1 MTFLELFTF
10 WDSNLKKPTVQLY
23 IQNVLNFRNSR
34 KGNVSFVWSLAEK
47 IIISPLMIRHRS
59 KAIFE
64 NRTCCFLNKVTLIL
78 SAVPSS

>member
-10 WDSNLKKPTVQLY
+10 WDSNFKKPTVQLY

-59 KAIFE
+59 KAVLLFIPGAYFH
-64 NRTCCFLNKVTLIL
+64 F
-78 SAVPSS
+78 

>member
-1 MTFLELFTF
+1 MNIVLEMTFLELFTF

-47 IIISPLMIRHRS
+47 IIISPLMIRHR
-59 KAIFE
+59 
-64 NRTCCFLNKVTLIL
+64 L
-78 SAVPSS
+78 SLKIGRAAF